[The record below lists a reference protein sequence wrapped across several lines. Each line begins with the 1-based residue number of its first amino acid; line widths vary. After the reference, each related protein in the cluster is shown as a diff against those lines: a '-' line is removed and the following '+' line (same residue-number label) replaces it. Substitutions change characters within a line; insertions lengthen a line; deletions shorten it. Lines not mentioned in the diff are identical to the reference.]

1 MIIDDYVPVDSSG
14 NIVFTRCHGNEIWV
28 VLLEKA
34 WAKIHGGFN
43 IIYGGF
49 GKPTFRDITG
59 APAYDYELKKEENLW
74 EII

>member
-1 MIIDDYVPVDSSG
+1 
-14 NIVFTRCHGNEIWV
+14 
-28 VLLEKA
+28 LEKA

-43 IIYGGF
+43 IIYGGL

>member
-14 NIVFTRCHGNEIWV
+14 KIAFTRCHGNEIWV

-43 IIYGGF
+43 IIYGGL